1 MKRLQAAAAVFL
13 LAGCGSLLP
22 ERGAHVYFRL
32 EDPQAASSPA
42 ATRLAASAL
51 IVPVPTDSVGNA
63 FGLAYSRAAGERAFY
78 QYAQWTDR
86 PTFRVAQ
93 LLLERLAARGAFA
106 SVARLGSGVAGD
118 VLINVVVTDA
128 VHDYA
133 AGGSG
138 VGRIEATIEVIDRQP
153 RKLLGRRQ
161 FVFSAPAEAANPAAG
176 AAAINR
182 AAAALLDEAA
192 RWIEA
197 TAARLTNA
205 PRVQ

>member
-1 MKRLQAAAAVFL
+1 MKHLVAATVLL
-13 LAGCGSLLP
+13 LAGCVSLLP
-22 ERGAHVYFRL
+22 ERAAHSYYRL
-32 EDPQAASSPA
+32 EDAKSTAASIA
-42 ATRLAASAL
+42 ARPAASAL

-106 SVARLGSGVAGD
+106 SVARLGSGVAGE
-118 VLINVVVTDA
+118 VLVNVVVTDA
-128 VHDYA
+128 VHDLS
-133 AGGSG
+133 AGGAG
-138 VGRIEATIEVIDRQP
+138 VGRIEAAIEVIDRQP

-161 FVFSAPAEAANPAAG
+161 FVFSAPAEAASAAAG

-182 AAAALLDEAA
+182 AVVALLDEAVP
-192 RWIEA
+192 WIEA
-197 TAARLTNA
+197 TAAGLTNA
-205 PRVQ
+205 PRPQ